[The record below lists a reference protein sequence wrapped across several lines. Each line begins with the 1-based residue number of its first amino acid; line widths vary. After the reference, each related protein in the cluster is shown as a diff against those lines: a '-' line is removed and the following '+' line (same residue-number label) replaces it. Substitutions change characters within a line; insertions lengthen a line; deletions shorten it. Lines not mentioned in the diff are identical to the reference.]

1 LLSLTKVA
9 LEADPATVLATIPA
23 GPGVAQILGPEGRNL
38 LIGRPANLRRWFA
51 THLGQKPGK
60 PKPGKRPP
68 TDLRPIAVGLAYA
81 PVATPFEQ
89 RLRYER
95 LMARYVPASARRD
108 LKPPAFVHVD
118 LGERFPR
125 LTVRRAE
132 GDLGGLFGPFRDR
145 GAAERARTG
154 LHKLLP
160 LRPCDYT
167 FEPDPDLPL
176 GLGCLYAQVRTCAAP
191 CLARASEADYRALA
205 AAAVRIL
212 GGDERP
218 EGALAWLPPW
228 ISAARGQRGIV
239 AATAAGTV
247 HLFPVRQGTV
257 LEDQAGTVP
266 LAELEAGAAR
276 LRWDPPADPPDD
288 WAWLTA
294 WLHAPRKNEAYV
306 LLKDDE
312 EAEAAAARVRG
323 MTPALVNPGRGR
335 RAVIT

>member
-1 LLSLTKVA
+1 LLSLTQVA
-9 LEADPATVLATIPA
+9 LEADPATVLATIPS

-51 THLGQKPGK
+51 THLGHKPGK
-60 PKPGKRPP
+60 LKPGQRPP
-68 TDLRPIAVGLAYA
+68 TDLRPIAAALAYA

-95 LMARYVPASARRD
+95 LTARYVPASARRD
-108 LKPPAFVHVD
+108 LKPPAFVHVA

-125 LTVRRAE
+125 LTVRRAD

-145 GAAERARTG
+145 GAAERARTA

-167 FEPDPDLPL
+167 FEPHPALPL
-176 GLGCLYAQVRTCAAP
+176 GLGCVYAQVRTCAAP
-191 CLARASEADYRALA
+191 CLARASETDYRALA

-218 EGALAWLPPW
+218 EGAEAWLPPW

-239 AATAAGTV
+239 ATAAGGTV
-247 HLFPVRQGTV
+247 HLFPVREGAV
-257 LEDQAGTVP
+257 LEDQAATVP
-266 LAELEAGAAR
+266 LDDLEAGASGLA
-276 LRWDPPADPPDD
+276 WNGPANPPDD

-294 WLHAPRKNEAYV
+294 WLNAPRKNEAYV
-306 LLKDDE
+306 VLKDDDGP
-312 EAEAAAARVRG
+312 EAAAARLQALA
-323 MTPALVNPGRGR
+323 PALVNPGRGR

>member
-1 LLSLTKVA
+1 LPSLTQVA
-9 LEADPATVLATIPA
+9 LDADPATVLAAIPT
-23 GPGVAQILGPEGRNL
+23 GPGVAQIVGPEGRNL

-60 PKPGKRPP
+60 PKPGQRPP
-68 TDLRPIAVGLAYA
+68 TDLRPIATALAYA

-108 LKPPAFVHVD
+108 LKPPAFLHLD

-125 LTVRRAE
+125 LTVRRA
-132 GDLGGLFGPFRDR
+132 DADQGGLFGPFRDR
-145 GAAERARTG
+145 RAAERARAA

-167 FEPDPDLPL
+167 FEPDPALPL

-191 CLARASEADYRALA
+191 CLARTSEADYRALA

-212 GGDERP
+212 AGEERP
-218 EGALAWLPPW
+218 EGAEAWLPPW
-228 ISAARGQRGIV
+228 ISAARDQRGIV
-239 AATAAGTV
+239 AAAAGATV

-257 LEDQAGTVP
+257 LEEQAATVA
-266 LAELEAGAAR
+266 LEDVEAGASR
-276 LRWDPPADPPDD
+276 LGWDAPADPPDD

-294 WLHAPRKNEAYV
+294 WLHGPRKNDAYV
-306 LLKDDE
+306 VLKEDE
-312 EAEAAAARVRG
+312 GGEAAAARVRDVAP
-323 MTPALVNPGRGR
+323 TLVNPGRGR